1 MPKIKKDTI
10 KKLPQT
16 PTLKIFKYDNSNKF
30 HCSFYVGTLLTNV
43 RIP

>member
-16 PTLKIFKYDNSNKF
+16 PTLKIFKYDNSNIILN
-30 HCSFYVGTLLTNV
+30 YLN
-43 RIP
+43 

>member
-16 PTLKIFKYDNSNKF
+16 PTLKIFKYDNSNKLSLF
-30 HCSFYVGTLLTNV
+30 FLCWL
-43 RIP
+43 